1 MNNTATDTANLAT
14 RFVGLVCWLCY
25 PLFTMAALLRRRSA
39 RGADCHMDTQHL
51 QGLSQVFTTK
61 LDLVLTARD
70 GSQEIGFPVHQI
82 IVAHHSPTLGSMLEG
97 QLSSKYFTALS
108 ETLPYIPMIG
118 DRCTAIRLALAFMY
132 NPPPEPS
139 HTTTRQ
145 IAAESDPPAL
155 TLDRVPAA
163 ARELEFAHKYGM
175 LELQI
180 AQEAFLVEP
189 LQHEFDYCNG
199 DRPTVDQVIDCAVA
213 AANFNLGALLTMCES
228 VILGDHIQTDL
239 YKKQWAGCHLLAC

>member
-1 MNNTATDTANLAT
+1 
-14 RFVGLVCWLCY
+14 
-25 PLFTMAALLRRRSA
+25 
-39 RGADCHMDTQHL
+39 
-51 QGLSQVFTTK
+51 
-61 LDLVLTARD
+61 
-70 GSQEIGFPVHQI
+70 
-82 IVAHHSPTLGSMLEG
+82 
-97 QLSSKYFTALS
+97 
-108 ETLPYIPMIG
+108 MIG

-199 DRPTVDQVIDCAVA
+199 DRPTVDQVIDYAVA
-213 AANFNLGALLTMCES
+213 AENFNLGALLTICES

-239 YKKQWAGCHLLAC
+239 YKETMGRLPPASLLRIARYCHSHHTYTTDQMCTAVFRDYLREHPAGQEGSATIVRCLLEKGTRTSKLRHMQKSLTSNL